1 MTMIIPLSVVD
12 RGSHP
17 KAAHPL
23 QEPYCAL
30 ENAVLGL
37 DNILIRLAEDV
48 AVFRNTGSESGQA
61 QRDDVTTF

>member
-1 MTMIIPLSVVD
+1 MIMMIPLSVVD

-37 DNILIRLAEDV
+37 DSIFIRVTKGV
-48 AVFRNTGSESGQA
+48 AVFQNTGSESDQA
-61 QRDDVTTF
+61 QRDDVTTL